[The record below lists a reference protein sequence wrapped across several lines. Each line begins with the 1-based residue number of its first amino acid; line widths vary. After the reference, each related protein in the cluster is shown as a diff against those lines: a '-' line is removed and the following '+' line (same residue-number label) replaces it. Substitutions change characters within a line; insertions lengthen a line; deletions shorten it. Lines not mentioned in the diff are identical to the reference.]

1 MNRGAW
7 QATVS
12 EAAESVMAD
21 QLRTSIHTSLA
32 AAHVHARY
40 HTRAVHGTH
49 M

>member
-7 QATVS
+7 QGTVS
-12 EAAESVMAD
+12 EVAESVMAD
-21 QLRTSIHTSLA
+21 QLSTSIHTSLA
-32 AAHVHARY
+32 VAHFHARY